1 MKNLEGNLTPKIF
14 RKINISYATRLIRIC
29 TCTYQGVSSVSFSEN
44 FVHVLNERSQKYRIS
59 WSRGERFCVV
69 NVKVSKMFR
78 KINISYPL
86 SLIRKRVCAYQEVRN
101 VRSLENYAWLLF
113 CDTRFEIRPFALL
126 PLVPFFAPWRH
137 EKSPGFLIFS
147 GGIEKKI
154 VAWKGLPATCNL
166 LKVLTYFYEPLSMR
180 VFMANTK
187 KIYNPFGY
195 NSHKLHWSYWTLRFE
210 YCTRRGCLH
219 EISSF
224 RA

>member
-1 MKNLEGNLTPKIF
+1 MFVLWKIM
-14 RKINISYATRLIRIC
+14 RA
-29 TCTYQGVSSVSFSEN
+29 
-44 FVHVLNERSQKYRIS
+44 
-59 WSRGERFCVV
+59 
-69 NVKVSKMFR
+69 
-78 KINISYPL
+78 
-86 SLIRKRVCAYQEVRN
+86 
-101 VRSLENYAWLLF
+101 LLF

-126 PLVPFFAPWRH
+126 PLVPFYAPWKH

-154 VAWKGLPATCNL
+154 VAWKRLPATCNL

-180 VFMANTK
+180 VFIANTK

-224 RA
+224 RAEWNIFNSVFGLSLVTTYMRYPEIKLIAGLISLRSFWQKWNFI